1 MRVYKRTQL
10 WSRFPGRIWKVFW
23 KFAKQHPDTVT
34 AFVSVIIAVASLYL
48 VYTQSKESRMQTEIM
63 IKQFETMDVQTKEM
77 IKQRDEMRN
86 YSHKMTKPHLALLCD
101 MDVLKGGKIGIFIK
115 NSGLGPAIIR
125 LVLLEVNGKIYD
137 GSDNKSFSEALE
149 AMGLRT
155 TQKYVLHYNVLRNG
169 NRIYQGQLEEFI
181 TLHLTKN
188 ITNEVTINDYQKA
201 MSQLTIRI
209 ISESL
214 DGEPMFITYK
224 YLDDCK

>member
-1 MRVYKRTQL
+1 MKVYKRTQL
-10 WSRFPGRIWKVFW
+10 WWRFPGQILKVFC
-23 KFAKQHPDTVT
+23 KFAKQHPDTLT

-86 YSHKMTKPHLALLCD
+86 YSRKITKPNLTLLCD
-101 MDVLKGGKIGIFIK
+101 MDILKGGKIGIFIE

-155 TQKYVLHYNVLRNG
+155 TEKYVLHYYVLRNG
-169 NRIYQGQLEEFI
+169 NLIRQGQREEFI
-181 TLHLTKN
+181 SLHLTKN
-188 ITNEVTINDYQKA
+188 ITNDVTINDYQKA
-201 MSQLTIRI
+201 ISQLTIRI

-224 YLDDCK
+224 YLDACK

>member
-1 MRVYKRTQL
+1 MGASLRRA
-10 WSRFPGRIWKVFW
+10 WKVLCT
-23 KFAKQHPDTVT
+23 FAKQHPDTVT
-34 AFVSVIIAVASLYL
+34 AFIAVIIAAFSLY
-48 VYTQSKESRMQTEIM
+48 VTVNQVKESRKQTDIM
-63 IKQFETMDVQTKEM
+63 IKQFETMNVQTKET

-86 YSHKMTKPHLALLCD
+86 YSRKMTRPHLYLLCT

-115 NSGLGPAIIR
+115 NSGMGPAIIR

-137 GSDNKSFSEALE
+137 GSDTKSFSEALE

-155 TQKYVLHYNVLRNG
+155 TQKYVLHYNVFRDG
-169 NRIYQGQLEEFI
+169 TQVYQGQLEDFI
-181 TLHLTKN
+181 TLYLTKN
-188 ITNEVTINDYQKA
+188 ITNKVTINDYEKA